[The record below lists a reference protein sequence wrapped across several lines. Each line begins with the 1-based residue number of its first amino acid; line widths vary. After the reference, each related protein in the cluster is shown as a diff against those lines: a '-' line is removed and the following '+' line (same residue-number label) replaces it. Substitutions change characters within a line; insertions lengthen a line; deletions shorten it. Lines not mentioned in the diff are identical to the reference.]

1 MTPLVDIDREIL
13 ALPYST
19 LECWETPRD
28 AGCIN
33 FRAGRSRSLV
43 NPGSPLPLRSGGGAP
58 PIEALAGFDVFR
70 AFKLQVAGNG
80 KNTAR
85 DNTDF
90 LDAQPQLDHS
100 LRTFLQSP
108 SGWYGITN
116 DKYA

>member
-1 MTPLVDIDREIL
+1 MTPLVDIDREVL

-19 LECWETPRD
+19 LECGETPRD

-33 FRAGRSRSLV
+33 FRAGRSRFPVDPESRFPL
-43 NPGSPLPLRSGGGAP
+43 GSGRVAP
-58 PIEALAGFDVFR
+58 PIEALAGFGVFR

-90 LDAQPQLDHS
+90 LDAQPQIDRS
-100 LRTFLQSP
+100 LRTSLQSP
-108 SGWYGITN
+108 SGWYGITG